1 MRYKM
6 NINMQD
12 LSYRGQSTKDFEKL
26 LSDYIGAYVVCT
38 NTGTSALHLA
48 LMLSGVEFSRVIVPS
63 ITYVATANVV
73 TYVNSD
79 PVFCDVKDD
88 LNIDVEKLDRWL
100 GEQDKILLNSIEAIM
115 PVDVLGNPCDM
126 FGVLEL
132 AKKYKL
138 KVIEDSSQALGSWYH
153 GKHCGTMGDFGV
165 ISFNG
170 NKIVTSGGGGA
181 ILCRTKKARDKA
193 VKLSTVSKV
202 MSRKQCYHD
211 AVGYNYRLSAW
222 NAQLGIEQFYANG
235 DYLQT
240 RKFASGI
247 LPIVHNGWKRIDK
260 TGSKIWTPLHKLPMY
275 RNNMRTDCS
284 NAERLAKTVRI
295 V

>member
-1 MRYKM
+1 
-6 NINMQD
+6 MQID
-12 LSYRGQSTKDFEKL
+12 LNNVSYRGQSTKDFEKL

-38 NTGTSALHLA
+38 NTGTAALHLA
-48 LMLSGVEFSRVIVPS
+48 LMLSGIKFSNVIVPA
-63 ITYVATANVV
+63 ITFVATANAV
-73 TYVNSD
+73 TYVNSE

-88 LNIDVEKLDRWL
+88 LNIDVNKLERWL
-100 GEQDKILLNSIEAIM
+100 IDQDRMTLDSIDAIM

-126 FGVLEL
+126 LGVLEL

-153 GKHCGTMGDFGV
+153 GRHCGTMGDFGV

-170 NKIVTSGGGGA
+170 NKIVTSGGGGCL
-181 ILCRTKKARDKA
+181 ITQSRKARDKA

-202 MSRKQCYHD
+202 MNRKQCYHD
-211 AVGYNYRLSAW
+211 AIGYNYRMPAW
-222 NAQLGIEQFYANG
+222 NAQLGIKMFYRESMWLDFTKSESTNN
-235 DYLQT
+235 
-240 RKFASGI
+240 K
-247 LPIVHNGWKRIDK
+247 IVHNRWKTIEE
-260 TGSKIWTPLHKLPMY
+260 TGDKIWTPLHKLPMY
-275 RNNMRTDCS
+275 KNNLCTDCS